1 MMFLLNQ
8 ESHSN
13 TQMSSDLN
21 ASMENKTLL
30 NIVSFEI
37 IENFRSWA
45 LLRSWRSCI
54 IARKTCAKTECIF
67 WNQFSNKI
75 DLLTQRPP
83 PRHKNMDPTVK
94 SVGVTLP
101 LSQKISLE
109 AHDRQNRHKRR
120 EEHQEYQR
128 HDRHNRHKLLYGN

>member
-8 ESHSN
+8 ESNSN

-21 ASMENKTLL
+21 ASMEKKTLL

-37 IENFRSWA
+37 IENFLSWA

-67 WNQFSNKI
+67 WNQFNNKI
-75 DLLTQRPP
+75 DLLTEWPP
-83 PRHKNMDPTVK
+83 PRHKNTDPTVK
-94 SVGVTLP
+94 SVGVTLL

-109 AHDRQNRHKRR
+109 AHDRHNRH

-128 HDRHNRHKLLYGN
+128 HDRHDRHKLLYGN